1 MPSFASPHRA
11 ADLVLARS
19 VHCADAQSPH
29 KGNVMATTTTVEG
42 TDDHGFELKRRP
54 KWLWI
59 ALSLALV
66 VVVVVGA
73 RLLFFG
79 KTESANE
86 IAGATL
92 VIATNEGMAAE
103 KGLTGKIAKTGAHNT
118 GNRGWC

>member
-1 MPSFASPHRA
+1 
-11 ADLVLARS
+11 
-19 VHCADAQSPH
+19 
-29 KGNVMATTTTVEG
+29 MATTTTVEG

-86 IAGATL
+86 IAGATNNSARL
-92 VIATNEGMAAE
+92 DGLAVSLIVLCENHASGAA
-103 KGLTGKIAKTGAHNT
+103 LRRIRQPLPGKRRSCWSQTEILGRAKFGA
-118 GNRGWC
+118 